1 VYLGNTVT
9 DVASGASIETQVV
22 FDVPNGT
29 DLESIRLRHGP
40 LSDGVVV
47 GL

>member
-1 VYLGNTVT
+1 VVVANRTKGIV
-9 DVASGASIETQVV
+9 VASFNTL
-22 FDVPNGT
+22 PNGT

-40 LSDGVVV
+40 LSEGVVV